1 MNAKMCVAMVVF
13 MGWGA
18 VQMLLALR
26 EMLAGVAI

>member
-1 MNAKMCVAMVVF
+1 MNAKMCIAMVVF

-26 EMLAGVAI
+26 EALNGVT